1 MEETPKKVLQSDRC
15 FICSIPVQKK
25 EKIYIFGKSSFDFPA
40 IISSCLDVNVSCYS
54 ATSELSVCKACYRRL
69 IKFKKASDHLEELKD
84 ELRGIFKDR
93 ELPRTKRLLN
103 VESEDGETQAS
114 YRGKSS
120 KCLQFDLT
128 TCTSK
133 ANATANSS
141 ISTAISQQVRYY
153 TPARSPIGSIGVS
166 PIASHPY
173 GLVLQAF
180 PSQLTVTPL
189 REIPQPILTSTPI
202 ASKAPS
208 NHPTNTSETSKTVLS
223 VQYPS
228 KTFNKTL
235 CGSYQTIGK
244 ALAHGVPS
252 QIANA
257 VMKNPTLRNH
267 VVENVLKTLSKEVAA
282 LCSKKNPS
290 ILRKSGKED
299 LAKFDLQLLCNEWKE
314 RAPLFYSFLMTS
326 AVNKR
331 TKECSWFSS
340 IAIAGSVLLKQRSEK
355 MDATAS
361 VLGVLLKSKSVEVS
375 YSSYFLA

>member
-1 MEETPKKVLQSDRC
+1 M
-15 FICSIPVQKK
+15 
-25 EKIYIFGKSSFDFPA
+25 
-40 IISSCLDVNVSCYS
+40 SCYS

-84 ELRGIFKDR
+84 GLRGIFKDR

-120 KCLQFDLT
+120 KCLQFDPT

-267 VVENVLKTLSKEVAA
+267 VIENVLKTLSKEVAA

-314 RAPLFYSFLMTS
+314 RAPLFYSFLITS

>member
-120 KCLQFDLT
+120 KCLQFDPT

-133 ANATANSS
+133 ATANSS

-267 VVENVLKTLSKEVAA
+267 VIENVLKTLSKEVAA